1 MSTPYAVR
9 QGDYLAKIAHDH
21 GFNKWQTIYEHPD
34 NQAFRQKRPDPNVIY
49 PGDQL
54 FIPDKKPSYA
64 SAGSDQKRTFK
75 RRRSATPV
83 RLVLKNGI
91 NNDPV
96 VILKYELATKQE
108 TFTRLRGQSRSPT
121 FDPKN
126 LERGMVVEKLAH
138 PETEA
143 TLKLWL
149 RDEKAPDPEFE
160 YTLKLGDL
168 DPVEEI
174 TGVQA
179 RLNNLGFHCGAI
191 DGNCGP
197 KTQAALKAFQ
207 GRYGLTVDCQ
217 PNKETQAKLK
227 ELYGF

>member
-1 MSTPYAVR
+1 MSTPYTVR

-21 GFNKWQTIYEHPD
+21 GFSKWQTVYQHAD
-34 NQAFRQKRPDPNVIY
+34 NEAFRQKRPDPNVIY

-54 FIPDKKPSYA
+54 FIPDKNPRYA
-64 SAGSDQKRTFK
+64 SASSDQQRTFK
-75 RRRSATPV
+75 QRRSATPV

-91 NNDPV
+91 TNDPV
-96 VILKYELATKQE
+96 VILKYELATKHE
-108 TFTRLRGQSRSPT
+108 TFTRLRGQQGSPA

-126 LERGMVVEKLAH
+126 LERGMVVEKLAR

-149 RDEKAPDPEFE
+149 RDEKAPDPDFA
-160 YTLKLGDL
+160 YTLKLGEL

-197 KTQAALKAFQ
+197 KTEAALRAFQ
-207 GRYGLTVDCQ
+207 SQHGLRVDGQ
-217 PNKETQAKLK
+217 PNAATQAKLK
-227 ELYGF
+227 ALHGG